1 MPGPSALGNRN
12 PESWNQDLGSP
23 RWRRRW
29 QMRRWQRVKLQ
40 STCVW
45 SLICLGN
52 TRSACRQL
60 GLKLQVALTSTGTP
74 QVGLEKVEKGVPR
87 KPQRGHRM
95 MHWTHRK
102 EGKGKWKLWQLD
114 ATSSRVVKNVQ
125 VAIFCC
131 FCCCSWQG
139 IYFRCQFVQFVA
151 KI

>member
-12 PESWNQDLGSP
+12 PVSWNQDLGSP

-74 QVGLEKVEKGVPR
+74 QVGLEKVGKGVSR

-102 EGKGKWKLWQLD
+102 EGYRREGEALAAGCDFLQ
-114 ATSSRVVKNVQ
+114 SR
-125 VAIFCC
+125 
-131 FCCCSWQG
+131 
-139 IYFRCQFVQFVA
+139 
-151 KI
+151 